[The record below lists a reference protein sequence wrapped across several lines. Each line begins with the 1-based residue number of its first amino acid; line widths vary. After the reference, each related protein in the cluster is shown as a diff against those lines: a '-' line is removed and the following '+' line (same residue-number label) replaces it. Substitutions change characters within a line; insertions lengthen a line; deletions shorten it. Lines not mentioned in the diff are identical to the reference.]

1 MHGGRWRIAA
11 AAALALVLM
20 ACAGAPGGSKP
31 SEGAGQPVPSS
42 EAPPKSAFPSPQ
54 ELEDLGE
61 APVPEKLFS
70 PDVRPVDSWRLEGPF
85 PTRVG
90 VTPYSEPTAW
100 SALLEEAARGRAG
113 LVVPTEAM
121 YCVAREL
128 GRFYLA
134 HRGQPTDSLRH
145 FIASRCHASVAQVGF
160 AYIDGEVSPQ
170 RSEAQLYAHWE
181 NAVAE
186 IIRSGVIGGPRTAG
200 IWFGRSDGHAVVMV
214 ASGSRLVRVEPFSPQ
229 VGSDGKLEIEGEAL
243 GPAAKI
249 EALVNRGRFGVATCN
264 SADGVEPPRFR
275 FVCEVDQRDLAAHV
289 VVSITPPDRLLS
301 HGGLSLLVWPGD
313 ETVDVY
319 RLPDYAGPRP
329 VFESDRVPG
338 DFADL
343 LNDVRREAGL
353 GPVELDRVQS
363 EIAAELAPHF
373 FAAVFEREPEV
384 AADLVVLG
392 MIAGWSVGG
401 IVESGHF
408 AAAWALRTND
418 LGQLLATALEYP
430 VSRKALLAENIDRIA
445 VGSMLET
452 AEGRESVAAV
462 FGTYAL
468 FDERSHDAVAAEVYA
483 KLEAD
488 RRERGLGA
496 PERLT
501 DIAGFCRQAASR
513 VNRGDHLANAM
524 DALLR
529 QSVEVLRAPVAGWI
543 GEVRDLESLE
553 FPEEYLTS
561 PDLRVAVAV
570 THHQPEGQP
579 WGSYVVMLVVS
590 YPEARGV

>member
-20 ACAGAPGGSKP
+20 ACAGAPGSSKP
-31 SEGAGQPVPSS
+31 SEGPEQPVPSS

-54 ELEDLGE
+54 KLEDLGDV
-61 APVPEKLFS
+61 PVPENVFS
-70 PDVRPVDSWRLEGPF
+70 LDVRKVDRWQLEGPF
-85 PTRVG
+85 PTSVG
-90 VTPYSEPTAW
+90 ATPYSEPTAW

-134 HRGQPTDSLRH
+134 HRSQPTDSLRR
-145 FIASRCHASVAQVGF
+145 FITSRCHASVAQVGF
-160 AYIDGEVSPQ
+160 AYVDGGVSPHHN
-170 RSEAQLYAHWE
+170 EAQLYSHWE
-181 NAVAE
+181 NAVTE
-186 IIRSGVIGGPRTAG
+186 MIRNGVIGGPRTAG
-200 IWFGRSDGHAVVMV
+200 IWFGRSDDHAIVMLV
-214 ASGSRLVRVEPFSPQ
+214 YGYRQVRVEPLSPY

-243 GPAAKI
+243 GPAAEIK
-249 EALVNRGRFGVATCN
+249 ALVNRGRFGVAACDR
-264 SADGVEPPRFR
+264 APGVAPPRFH
-275 FVCEVDQRDLAAHV
+275 FVCEVDRRDLATQ
-289 VVSITPPDRLLS
+289 VSVTLTPPDRLLS
-301 HGGLSLLVWPGD
+301 RGALALLVWPGD

-319 RLPDYAGPRP
+319 RLPDYAGPQP

-338 DFADL
+338 DFTDL

-363 EIAAELAPHF
+363 QIAAELAPHF
-373 FAAVFEREPEV
+373 FAAVFQRKPEV
-384 AADLVVLG
+384 SADLVALG
-392 MIAGWSVGG
+392 MIAGWSVAG
-401 IVESGHF
+401 IVQSGHF
-408 AAAWALRTND
+408 AAAWVLRTND

-430 VSRKALLAENIDRIA
+430 VSREALLAENIDRIA
-445 VGSMLET
+445 VGPMLET
-452 AEGRESVAAV
+452 AQGRESVAAV
-462 FGTYAL
+462 FGTYSL

-513 VNRGDHLANAM
+513 VKAGADPADAM
-524 DALLR
+524 NALLR
-529 QSVEVLRAPVAGWI
+529 QSVEVLRTPVAGWVS
-543 GEVRDLESLE
+543 GTRNLEDLE

-561 PDLRVAVAV
+561 PSLRVAVAV
-570 THHQPEGQP
+570 THHQPEGEP
-579 WGSYVVMLVVS
+579 WGRYVVMLVVS
-590 YPEARGV
+590 EPEGRGV